1 MTTDTTGAAS
11 GAERWDV
18 FISYARED
26 YIQAKDLHDALSGC
40 VTADGAAPRI
50 YLDVSRTGGTPLG
63 ADWQSFL
70 EEALPRSRH
79 VVALYSQTYFD
90 KDVCQWELH
99 EAYKL
104 NPPEGGRLI
113 PLLIDPGAVKKIPYI
128 VHRINWI
135 PTSRPHWIDEV
146 CKVLGLR
153 AAETRPALRFD
164 TSVAGAVA
172 GHTLPPL
179 RVTGSTPEGVSPWPA
194 GATVAI
200 SAQPPTVE
208 LTGTLSAP
216 ITESTAVFGDLA
228 FRTPTAEVRL
238 IATAPGCEPAMTAPF
253 PVRAPDEQPSWDQ
266 VDRPVLAARGQ
277 PVFFPDGRTLAVRD
291 GRTLT
296 FHSAEYEVTGTA
308 RLRERPRLWARGEH
322 CLAVADWSGRVVLA
336 APGRPVRVVD
346 LPTPR
351 GARFNVPGA
360 LAFAGDVLHVGMWG
374 GSVWSLSLD
383 SEEPE
388 LALEHRSGVQVLA
401 ADGAGL
407 LVGGLDGKLTGY
419 DDYAEGRAGAERT
432 LEPVLL
438 ALTRVRDFALVV
450 GEHRIHRLDL
460 AGGRLLQVTQPVTAI
475 TGTLPGGELTAIVD
489 AAGQGVS
496 FDAELAVRVGFRTV
510 PGARPVGSGR
520 DGRLLV
526 LKYPD
531 GSHAL
536 VRDGRT
542 TYVSGHPMTVSPDG
556 RLAAVSD
563 GERLLILSSEELDAA
578 DGSADPGSGREEP
591 A

>member
-1 MTTDTTGAAS
+1 MTTDTTGTAS
-11 GAERWDV
+11 GTDHWDV

-26 YIQAKDLHDALSGC
+26 YIQAKDLHDALTEC
-40 VTADGAAPRI
+40 VTADGATPRI
-50 YLDVSRTGGTPLG
+50 YLDVSRTSGTPLG

-113 PLLIDPGAVKKIPYI
+113 PLLIDPAAAAKVPYI

-135 PTSRPHWIDEV
+135 PTARPHWIDEV
-146 CKVLGLR
+146 CKVVGLR
-153 AAETRPALRFD
+153 PAETRTALRFD
-164 TSVAGAVA
+164 TPVTGVVA

-179 RVTGSTPEGVSPWPA
+179 KVTGTAPDGVSPWPA
-194 GATVAI
+194 GATVALI
-200 SAQPPTVE
+200 AQPPTAE
-208 LTGTLSAP
+208 LTGTLSASV
-216 ITESTAVFGDLA
+216 TGSTAVFGDLA
-228 FRTPTAEVRL
+228 FRTPAAEVRL
-238 IATAPGCEPAMTAPF
+238 VATAPGCEPATTAPF
-253 PVRAPDEQPSWDQ
+253 AVRAPEEQPSWDEP
-266 VDRPVLAARGQ
+266 DRPVLAARGH
-277 PVFFPDGRTLAVRD
+277 PVFFPDGRALAVRN

-296 FHSAEYEVTGTA
+296 FHSAEYQATGTA
-308 RLRERPRLWARGEH
+308 ELGERPRLWARGEH

-336 APGRPVRVVD
+336 APDGRTRVVD
-346 LPTPR
+346 LPAPH
-351 GARFNVPGA
+351 GARLNVPGA
-360 LAFAGDVLHVGMWG
+360 LAFAGDVLYVGMWG

-383 SEEPE
+383 VEEPE
-388 LALEHRSGVQVLA
+388 LVLEHRSGVQVLA
-401 ADGAGL
+401 ADGMGL
-407 LVGGLDGKLTGY
+407 LVGGLDGKLT
-419 DDYAEGRAGAERT
+419 DYADYAGGRAGAEHT

-438 ALTRVRDFALVV
+438 AVTRIRDFVLLV
-450 GEHRIHRLDL
+450 GEHRVHRLDL
-460 AGGRLLQVTQPVTAI
+460 TGGRLLQVTQPVTAI

-489 AAGQGVS
+489 AEGHGVS

-510 PGARPVGSGR
+510 PGARPVSSGQ

-526 LKYPD
+526 LEYPD

-542 TYVSGHPMTVSPDG
+542 TYLSGHPMAVSPDG
-556 RLAAVSD
+556 RRAAVSD
-563 GERLLILSSEELDAA
+563 GERLLVLSPEELDAA
-578 DGSADPGSGREEP
+578 DASAAPRKEQEEP